1 MQGVTTQL
9 TAEATDE
16 GVTTQ
21 LTAPTKFA
29 SFMSTTKCRFA
40 ASGCAFP
47 PHRWLHRRGFDAG
60 LTELPSRSDAG
71 LTELSAQY
79 MLDTSRR
86 PHRAGRIIYA

>member
-29 SFMSTTKCRFA
+29 SFMSTTKCRFVA
-40 ASGCAFP
+40 VCNA
-47 PHRWLHRRGFDAG
+47 RRCRH
-60 LTELPSRSDAG
+60 SS
-71 LTELSAQY
+71 S
-79 MLDTSRR
+79 
-86 PHRAGRIIYA
+86 H